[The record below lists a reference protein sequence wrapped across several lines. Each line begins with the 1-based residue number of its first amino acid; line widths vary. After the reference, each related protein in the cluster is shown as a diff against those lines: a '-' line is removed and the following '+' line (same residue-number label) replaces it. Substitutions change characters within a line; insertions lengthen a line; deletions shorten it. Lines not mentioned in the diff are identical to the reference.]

1 MAKLK
6 DYDYDYDL
14 DLEAESK
21 SNAKLMTKFKKLH
34 SKEI

>member
-14 DLEAESK
+14 DSEVESK
-21 SNAKLMTKFKKLH
+21 SGVKLMTKLEKLH
-34 SKEI
+34 SEEI